1 MRGNPGAEYSC
12 GGGRITLS
20 YSPAER
26 AVARKQK
33 NGEVSP
39 PSALPGV
46 NDATPDHTDPE
57 HSLPFPIACIGASA
71 GGIEATSQLLGALA
85 PDTGIAYVL
94 IQHLDPVHP
103 SALNEIYAR
112 VTAMPVVIA
121 EHGMTV
127 EPDHVY
133 LIPPGKSL
141 ALGDHRLQLMP
152 RTELRGQHRPIDFF
166 LRSLAEEQGYKSIGI
181 VLSGMGNDGTLG
193 LEEIKAAGGITFAQ
207 DDSADQ
213 TSMPRAAIAGGSV
226 DLVLSPQEIANEIN
240 RISRHPFTRRL
251 DLLPDLLPEHV
262 FAQIIRLLRDASGVD
277 FSSYKRN
284 TLHRRITRRMV
295 LHRFDRLEDYAAFL
309 ARTPREA
316 EALYQDVLIN
326 VTSFFRD
333 PDAYEVLTK
342 QVFPELA
349 QERTRHEPVRVWA
362 LGCSTGEEAYSIAM
376 AYTEFA
382 ETQARRAP
390 LQIFATD
397 LNAAGIERARLGIY
411 PKSIEQDVTPER
423 LRRFF
428 VEVDGQYRICKP
440 IRDMCVFAR
449 QNVLSDPPF
458 SRLDLVACRNVMIY
472 LQPVL
477 QQRLVPMLHYALR
490 SRGML
495 WLGTSETIGSYGDL
509 FEVCDARN
517 KFYRRKD
524 GPARLRVPAPA
535 LSARELAIPPVRV
548 PSSRDGLPADTL
560 READRLLAMRFAP
573 PGVVVNA
580 DLDIVQFR
588 GDTTPFL
595 VQAPGKASLNLVK
608 MARDG
613 LAAPLRRA
621 IAKARREAVTVREDG
636 LRARV
641 GDTLRELSIEVVP
654 MSGSERAGNL
664 LVLFLAVADAA
675 EAASPR
681 GARATVSGL
690 FGDERE
696 AEIERLRQELAA
708 SKDYVQSLIEQYEAT
723 NEELQSSNEEVQSS
737 NEELQSINEELETS
751 KEEIQSS
758 NEELSSV
765 NEELHHRNLEIS
777 QTNNDLVNLLI
788 SVNVAIVILGTDLRI
803 RRLTPA
809 AEKVLNLIPTD
820 VGRPISDIKL
830 PIAIEDLEKML
841 LEVIESVTVQERE
854 VRDGHGRWY
863 LLRAR
868 AYKTIE
874 NRIEGAVLMLV
885 DVDALKRTEQALSET
900 ESRFA
905 LMADS
910 APVQIW
916 VAQADGR
923 MFVNRAYREFI
934 GSSETQL
941 RPEQWLAHLHE
952 DDRAAYQSLYED
964 SAARSAPFDALLRMR
979 RVDGEYRWM
988 KCVAC
993 PRLSDS
999 GELFGYVGSC
1009 FDIQDMKEAEQALR
1023 EADAA
1028 KNVFLAVMAHELRTP
1043 LAAVTN
1049 SAQVMGAVEPGSEP
1063 YVAARDI
1070 LQRQVGNMTRLID
1083 DLVDLSRMK
1092 HGLVRLQKER
1102 IDLVA
1107 TVRAALQ
1114 VQQPRLRERGIV
1126 LQAEFAAQPIW
1137 VDADPMRLEQIFANL
1152 LGNAIK
1158 HTPRDGRIQLVVATD
1173 QPATGRGAQVATVR
1187 ITDSGRGI
1195 ASDMLDRIFLPFA
1208 QVEPEGP
1215 AARHSM
1221 GLGLALSRQ
1230 LVELH
1235 GGSITAHSAGA
1246 GAGSEFTVRLPVL
1259 GGAVPSYGA
1268 PPTVQGARSVLIVED
1283 NDDTARALELMLRYA
1298 GFKVEVAAS
1307 GTAALAAARRHTPDA
1322 ILLDIDLPDI
1332 GGWSVARTLR
1342 QDPGFAS
1349 TLLVA
1354 LTGLGD
1360 ETARQESRDAGIDHH
1375 LVKPVDVHALI
1386 RLVEQHAAAAEAIP
1400 PG

>member
-1 MRGNPGAEYSC
+1 
-12 GGGRITLS
+12 
-20 YSPAER
+20 
-26 AVARKQK
+26 VARKNR
-33 NGEVSP
+33 NGEP
-39 PSALPGV
+39 PAPSALPGV

-71 GGIEATSQLLGALA
+71 GGIEATAQLLGALA

-94 IQHLDPVHP
+94 IQHLDPSHP
-103 SALNEIYAR
+103 SALNEIYGR
-112 VTAMPVVIA
+112 VTRMPVKVA
-121 EHGMTV
+121 EHGMAV
-127 EPDHVY
+127 EADHIY

-141 ALGDHRLQLMP
+141 ALGDCRLQLMP
-152 RTELRGQHRPIDFF
+152 RTELRGQHRPIDCF
-166 LRSLAEEQGYKSIGI
+166 LRSLAEEQGYKSIGV

-207 DDSADQ
+207 DESADQ

-226 DLVLSPQEIANEIN
+226 DLVLSPPEIANEIN

-251 DLLPDLLPEHV
+251 DLVPEILPEHV
-262 FAQIIRLLRDASGVD
+262 YTEIIRMLRDASGVD
-277 FSSYKRN
+277 FTHYKRN

-295 LHRFDRLEDYAAFL
+295 LHRFERLEDYAAFL
-309 ARTPREA
+309 ERTPREA

-333 PDAYEVLTK
+333 PDAYEILTRE
-342 QVFPELA
+342 VFPELA
-349 QERTRHEPVRVWA
+349 LERTRHEPVRVWA

-382 ETQARRAP
+382 EGQTRRAP

-397 LNAAGIERARLGIY
+397 LNAAGIERARLGLY
-411 PKSIEQDVTPER
+411 PRNIEQDVSPER

-490 SRGML
+490 SRGVL
-495 WLGTSETIGSYGDL
+495 WLGTSETIGSYADL
-509 FEVCDARN
+509 FEVRDARH

-524 GPARLRVPAPA
+524 GPARLRVPTAA
-535 LSARELAIPPVRV
+535 LSARELAVPPARV
-548 PSSRDGLPADTL
+548 PPLRDALPADAL
-560 READRLLAMRFAP
+560 READRLLAARFAP

-588 GDTTPFL
+588 GDTTPYL
-595 VQAPGKASLNLVK
+595 AQAPGKASLNLVK
-608 MARDG
+608 MAREG
-613 LAAPLRRA
+613 IAAPLRRA
-621 IAKARREAVTVREDG
+621 VARARREACAVREEG
-636 LRARV
+636 LRVRV
-641 GDTLRELSIEVVP
+641 GDVLSEVSIEVVP
-654 MSGSERAGNL
+654 MQAGELAGNL
-664 LVLFLAVADAA
+664 LVLFVPPAAAVEAPRPRAPRAGTPAAVAH
-675 EAASPR
+675 E
-681 GARATVSGL
+681 L
-690 FGDERE
+690 E

-708 SKDYVQSLIEQYEAT
+708 SKDYVQALVEQYEAA

-758 NEELSSV
+758 NEELASV
-765 NEELHHRNLEIS
+765 NEELHNRNLEIS
-777 QTNNDLVNLLI
+777 QTNNDLLNLLV
-788 SVNVAIVILGTDLRI
+788 SVSVPIVILGTDLRI

-809 AEKVLNLIPTD
+809 AERVLNLIPTD

-830 PIAIEDLEKML
+830 PVAIEGLEQML
-841 LEVIESVTVQERE
+841 LEVIDSVTVQERE
-854 VRDGHGRWY
+854 VRDAQGRWH
-863 LLRAR
+863 LLRVR

-885 DVDALKRTEQALSET
+885 DVDALKRAQEAVGET

-916 VAQADGR
+916 VTQRDGT
-923 MFVNRAYREFI
+923 MMVNRAYREFI
-934 GSSETQL
+934 GSSEPQL
-941 RPEQWLAHLHE
+941 RPEQWLAHVHP
-952 DDRAAYQSLYED
+952 DDRQPYQSHQQA
-964 SAARSAPFDALLRMR
+964 SAARRAPFEALLRMR
-979 RVDGEYRWM
+979 RADGEYRWM
-988 KCVAC
+988 KCVTS
-993 PRLSDS
+993 PRLAES

-1063 YVAARDI
+1063 YLAARDI

-1102 IDLVA
+1102 LDLAAVL
-1107 TVRAALQ
+1107 RAALQ
-1114 VQQPRLRERGIV
+1114 VQAPRCRERGIEV
-1126 LQAEFAAQPIW
+1126 RTELPPQPIW
-1137 VDADPMRLEQIFANL
+1137 LEADGLRLEQVFSNL

-1158 HTPRDGRIQLVVATD
+1158 HTPRGGRIEVDVAAN
-1173 QPATGRGAQVATVR
+1173 PPETGRGGQSASVR
-1187 ITDSGRGI
+1187 VRDTGRGI
-1195 ASDMLDRIFLPFA
+1195 PAEMLDRIFLPFA
-1208 QVEPEGP
+1208 QVDPGGP

-1235 GGSITAHSAGA
+1235 GGTISVHSAGA
-1246 GAGSEFTVRLPVL
+1246 GAGSEFLVRLPML
-1259 GGAVPSYGA
+1259 GIGAPSYGA
-1268 PPTVQGARSVLIVED
+1268 PPAVQGSRRVLIVED
-1283 NDDTARALELMLRYA
+1283 SEDTARALELMLRFA
-1298 GFKVEVAAS
+1298 KLEVEVAVS
-1307 GTAALAAARRHTPDA
+1307 GTAALESARRHPPDV

-1332 GGWSVARTLR
+1332 GGWDLARMLR
-1342 QDPGFAS
+1342 QDARFAT
-1349 TLLVA
+1349 TLLIA

-1360 ETARQESRDAGIDHH
+1360 EQARQESAGAGIDHH
-1375 LVKPVDVHALI
+1375 LVKPVDVHGLI
-1386 RLVEQHAAAAEAIP
+1386 RLIEQQSPAPAAP
-1400 PG
+1400 V